1 MCKIECE
8 VVIVVQINGMK
19 EMRINPTRGVNEMI
33 KVVAKAKLK
42 PGVSVEDYLIQA
54 KELVAETRKE
64 EGCITYALH
73 QDINDSS
80 IVTMLEEWV
89 DEESL
94 NQHNQTEHVKRIV
107 PGLRELRESSEINIY
122 REVE

>member
-1 MCKIECE
+1 
-8 VVIVVQINGMK
+8 
-19 EMRINPTRGVNEMI
+19 MI

-42 PGVSVEDYLIQA
+42 PGVTVEEYLLQA
-54 KELVAETRKE
+54 RELVAETRKE

-73 QDINDSS
+73 QDINDPS

-89 DEESL
+89 DEEAL
-94 NQHNQTEHVKRIV
+94 NQHNLGDHVKRIV
-107 PGLRELRESSEINIY
+107 PGLREMRESTEINIY

>member
-1 MCKIECE
+1 
-8 VVIVVQINGMK
+8 
-19 EMRINPTRGVNEMI
+19 MI

-42 PGVSVEDYLIQA
+42 PGVTVEEYLLQA
-54 KELVAETRKE
+54 RELVAETRKE

-73 QDINDSS
+73 QDINDPS

-94 NQHNQTEHVKRIV
+94 NQHNLMDHVKRIV
-107 PGLRELRESSEINIY
+107 PGLREMRESTEINIY

>member
-1 MCKIECE
+1 
-8 VVIVVQINGMK
+8 
-19 EMRINPTRGVNEMI
+19 MI

-42 PGVSVEDYLIQA
+42 PGVTVEEYLLQA
-54 KELVAETRKE
+54 RELVVETRKE

-73 QDINDSS
+73 QDINDPS

-89 DEESL
+89 DEEAL
-94 NQHNQTEHVKRIV
+94 NQHNLAGHVKRIV
-107 PGLRELRESSEINIY
+107 PGLREMRESTEINIY